1 MIGILIVLFLAAWA
15 FYTARLIK
23 NSIHMLQLNSYR
35 TERYWKWMVSHKEKA
50 FPFQSLVPLL
60 AFLPLLFQ
68 SEFFALLFGIVIFG
82 LSAYFMEEE
91 KEKKK
96 LVFTPRVKRL
106 LVTTG
111 ILFVLTAVIG
121 LWVGIGEARTIGWF
135 LILTI
140 ISTILVYFYTMVANV
155 INWPLEMQINQYY
168 FHDAEKIIKQMPS
181 LEVIGV
187 TGSYGKTSTKHIL
200 ETVLSSQFN
209 VLMTPESYNTKMG
222 VTKTIRTMLKPYH
235 DIFIAEMG
243 AKQEH
248 DIQDIC
254 ELVHQ
259 KYGILT
265 AVGEQ
270 HLETFKTLDNIKKT
284 KFELIETLPH
294 DGTAFLNKDD
304 QNIMSYQQRN
314 QCRTMYYGID
324 SVDLHYRAA
333 DISYSSKGSQF
344 TVYKYD
350 GTSIQIQTKLLGR
363 HNIYNILAAIAMA
376 SEKGISF
383 EKIARAVKQVAPVE
397 HRLELKKP
405 SGNITIVDDSFNSN
419 PVGAKMAL
427 EVLNDMPEY
436 KILVTP
442 GMIELGEKE
451 YELNKAFAEHAA
463 TVCDFIIL
471 VGKKQTEPL
480 QEGLAAKGR
489 EEDSYYVADD
499 LQDALDKMNQV
510 ATQNLSSS
518 WKMIYLIR
526 LTSEK

>member
-1 MIGILIVLFLAAWA
+1 MIGILIVLYLAAWG

-23 NSIHMLQLNSYR
+23 KSTHMLQLNSYR
-35 TERYWKWMVSHKEKA
+35 TERYWKWIASHKDKV
-50 FPFQSLVPLL
+50 FPVQSVVSLL
-60 AFLPLLFQ
+60 ALLPLLFN
-68 SEFFALLFGIVIFG
+68 SDFFALLFGIAIFG

-91 KEKKK
+91 QEKKK
-96 LVFTPRVKRL
+96 LVFTARIKRL
-106 LVTTG
+106 LVTTSV
-111 ILFVLTAVIG
+111 LFVLTAVIG
-121 LWVGIGEARTIGWF
+121 LWTGVGEERTFVWF
-135 LILTI
+135 FILTI
-140 ISTILVYFYTMVANV
+140 ASTILVYFYTLAANV
-155 INWPLEMQINQYY
+155 INWPIEMQINQYY
-168 FHDAEKIIKQMPS
+168 FHDAEKVIKQMPN

-222 VTKTIRTMLKPYH
+222 VTKTVRTMLKPYH

-243 AKQEH
+243 AKQEN

-265 AVGEQ
+265 AIGEQ

-294 DGTAFLNKDD
+294 EGTAFLNKDD

-324 SVDLHYRAA
+324 AVDLHYRAA

-350 GTSIQIQTKLLGR
+350 GTSVQIQTKLLGR
-363 HNIYNILAAIAMA
+363 HNIYNILAAVAIA
-376 SEKGISF
+376 SEKGIPF

-419 PVGAKMAL
+419 PVGANMAL
-427 EVLNDMPEY
+427 EVLNEMPEY

-451 YELNKAFAEHAA
+451 HELNKAFAQHAA
-463 TVCDFIIL
+463 KVCDFVIL
-471 VGKKQTEPL
+471 VGRKQTAPL
-480 QEGLAAKGR
+480 QEGLASENYEQDR
-489 EEDSYYVADD
+489 YYVAED
-499 LQDALDKMNQV
+499 LQDALDKMHQV
-510 ATQNLSSS
+510 ATQKSVVLLENDLPD
-518 WKMIYLIR
+518 
-526 LTSEK
+526 TFNE